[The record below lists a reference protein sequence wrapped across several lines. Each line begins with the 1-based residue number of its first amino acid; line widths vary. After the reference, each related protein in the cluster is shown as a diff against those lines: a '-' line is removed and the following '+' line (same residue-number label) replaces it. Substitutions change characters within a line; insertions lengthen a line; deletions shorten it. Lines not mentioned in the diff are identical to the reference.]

1 MPIQVDLTERRA
13 AIADATVRVA
23 AREGL
28 QAVTIRS
35 VASELGASTTVITNY
50 LPTRTALLVN
60 ALQQIESTWLEELEA
75 ELVGDNPRD
84 ALRRAM
90 RVAVDWDADELLR
103 FQFWIA
109 VLAVPDRDAEVDRH
123 LVDSTAAM
131 RELFSKLVDH
141 CGHPQATIAAD
152 MLVLVAQGA
161 FVSIVET
168 PREWSRERM
177 MVTADAA
184 VDAVLAGSTT

>member
-1 MPIQVDLTERRA
+1 VPIQVDSTKRRA
-13 AIADATVRVA
+13 AIAEATVQVA

-35 VASELGASTTVITNY
+35 VAAELGASTTVITNY

-75 ELVGDNPRD
+75 EAAGDD
-84 ALRRAM
+84 ATGALRRAM

-109 VLAVPDRDAEVDRH
+109 VLAAPNRDAEVERH

-131 RELFSKLVDH
+131 RELFSKLVDR

-168 PREWSRERM
+168 PQEWSRERLM
-177 MVTADAA
+177 ETADAA
-184 VDAVLAGSTT
+184 VDAVLVGA

>member
-1 MPIQVDLTERRA
+1 VPIQVDSTERRA
-13 AIADATVRVA
+13 AIAEATVRVA

-35 VASELGASTTVITNY
+35 VAAELGASTTVITNY

-60 ALQQIESTWLEELEA
+60 ALQQIESTWLEELQA
-75 ELVGDNPRD
+75 EVTGGRAQD

-109 VLAVPDRDAEVDRH
+109 VLAVTNRDAEVDRH

-131 RELFSKLVDH
+131 RELFSELVDR

-168 PREWSRERM
+168 PQEWSRERLM
-177 MVTADAA
+177 ETADAA
-184 VDAVLAGSTT
+184 VDAVLVGA

>member
-1 MPIQVDLTERRA
+1 MPIQVDLAERRA

-35 VASELGASTTVITNY
+35 VATELGASTTIITNY

-60 ALQQIESTWLEELEA
+60 ALQQIESTWIEELETEIIGDSA
-75 ELVGDNPRD
+75 EG

-109 VLAVPDRDAEVDRH
+109 VLAAPNRDAEVDRH
-123 LVDSTAAM
+123 LVDSTTAM
-131 RELFSKLVDH
+131 RDLFCDLVER
-141 CGHPQATIAAD
+141 CGHPQATVAAD
-152 MLVLVAQGA
+152 MLVLMAQGA

-168 PREWSRERM
+168 PQEWSRERLM
-177 MVTADAA
+177 ETADAA
-184 VDAVLAGSTT
+184 VDAVLAG

>member
-1 MPIQVDLTERRA
+1 MPIQVDLAERRA

-23 AREGL
+23 AGQGL

-35 VASELGASTTVITNY
+35 IAAELGASTTVITNY

-75 ELVGDNPRD
+75 ELADESAED

-103 FQFWIA
+103 LQFWIA
-109 VLAVPDRDAEVDRH
+109 VLAIPDRDAEVDRH
-123 LVDSTAAM
+123 LVESTTAM
-131 RELFSKLVDH
+131 RDLFTRLLDR
-141 CGHPQATIAAD
+141 CGQPGATVAAD

-168 PREWSRERM
+168 PQEWSRQRLME
-177 MVTADAA
+177 TADGV
-184 VDAVLAGSTT
+184 VDAVLAGP

>member
-1 MPIQVDLTERRA
+1 MPIQVDLAERRA

-35 VASELGASTTVITNY
+35 VATELGASTTYITNY

-75 ELVGDNPRD
+75 ELVGNNPQD

-90 RVAVDWDADELLR
+90 QVAVDWDADELLR

-109 VLAVPDRDAEVDRH
+109 VLAVPNRDAEVDRH

-131 RELFSKLVDH
+131 RELFSKLVDQ
-141 CGHPQATIAAD
+141 CGHPQPTIAAD

-168 PREWSRERM
+168 PREWSRERLRA
-177 MVTADAA
+177 TADAV
-184 VDAVLAGSTT
+184 VDAVLS

>member
-1 MPIQVDLTERRA
+1 MPIQVDLAERRA

-23 AREGL
+23 TREGL

-35 VASELGASTTVITNY
+35 VAAELGASTTVITNY

-60 ALQQIESTWLEELEA
+60 ALQQIESKWLEELESG
-75 ELVGDNPRD
+75 LGGDSPED

-90 RVAVDWDADELLR
+90 RLAVDWDADELLR
-103 FQFWIA
+103 LQFWIA

-123 LVDSTAAM
+123 LVDSTEAM
-131 RELFSKLVDH
+131 RNLFSKLVDQ

-168 PREWSRERM
+168 PEEWSRERM
-177 MVTADAA
+177 MQTADAA
-184 VDAVLAGSTT
+184 VDAVLS